1 MRLLTSKKVAE
12 FELIQQALI
21 NEGLPKLSDDARIK
35 RLGEGAWHCAYLIER
50 EGLVLRI
57 PKKIAYERE
66 VIFNRKELIAEYAA
80 TKAFYAHA
88 NKAKNDICPNYFKYS
103 VNEELT
109 YTLETYVG
117 KSIDLS
123 TQTIE
128 DSKRYG
134 RELGEVYLALES
146 FTPPFKGIGYLYLDE
161 KEELTGAYNL
171 TVSEFLL
178 EETEE
183 YCEELHTLIASPYQ
197 FDKEKVKENGGAFI
211 SNRSIDRES
220 IILTNQDASP
230 ENLIFTKSGVK
241 MIDPYPLLA
250 TGTSLAANYVF
261 NYETLFPT
269 FYNTERYRK
278 GNYHQHVSKLIANAE
293 GFREGYISHME
304 QKHEALHVEVFLK
317 LLTMAHDH
325 FLLLQKES
333 LTREEVIRYGT
344 KGQVE
349 ERFMVYLKELE
360 KYPYL

>member
-21 NEGLPKLSDDARIK
+21 NEGLPKLSDDAGIK

-66 VIFNRKELIAEYAA
+66 VIYNRKELIAEYAA
-80 TKAFYAHA
+80 TEAFYKHA

-128 DSKRYG
+128 DAKRYG
-134 RELGEVYLALES
+134 RELGEFYLALES
-146 FTPPFKGIGYLYLDE
+146 FTPSFNGIGYLHLDE
-161 KEELTGAYNL
+161 KGGLTGAYGL
-171 TVSEFLL
+171 TSSEFLL

-183 YCEELHTLIASPYQ
+183 YRDELHTLIASPYQ
-197 FDKEKVKENGGAFI
+197 FDKEKVKENGGALI

-220 IILTNQDASP
+220 IIFTNQDASP

-278 GNYHQHVSKLIANAE
+278 GDYHQHVSKLKGNAE
-293 GFREGYISHME
+293 GFREAYISNLH
-304 QKHEALHVEVFLK
+304 QKQEALHVEVFLK
-317 LLTMAHDH
+317 LLTMTHDH
-325 FLLLQKES
+325 LLLLQKAS

-344 KGQVE
+344 KGQME
-349 ERFMVYLKELE
+349 KRYLLYLKELE